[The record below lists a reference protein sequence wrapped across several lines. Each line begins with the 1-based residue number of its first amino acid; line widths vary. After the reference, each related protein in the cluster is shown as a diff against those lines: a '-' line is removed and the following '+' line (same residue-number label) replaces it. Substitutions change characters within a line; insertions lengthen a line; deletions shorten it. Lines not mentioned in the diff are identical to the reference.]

1 MFAPEVTPPT
11 GTIAVIDDEE
21 SICSGCRLSL
31 SDQGYAVD
39 TFLTARAGLEALR
52 QTPYDIVL
60 LDLKLPDM
68 DGMQVLEQIRKNQ
81 ADTHIIIMT
90 GHASVENA
98 VTAMKLGAFDYLSKP
113 FSDDELI
120 MSAAKA
126 IQNKRLTEENL
137 TLRKQLFAKFNFSNI
152 VGENAALKKI
162 FDKIRKA
169 APTDS
174 TILLEGES
182 GTGKELFAKAIHG
195 HSSRSNK
202 QFVAVDCSTFSASLL
217 ESELFGHVKGSFTGA
232 VKNKPGVFQI
242 ANGGTLFLDE
252 IANLS
257 LEIQGKLLRVIET
270 RQYKPV
276 GGDHSQ
282 KTDMRIIAATNRD
295 LKQMVANNEFRSDL
309 FYRLYVLPIE
319 IPPLRER
326 KDDIPKLAYHFL
338 RLFSKEIGRR
348 IQGFSDEALDALIH
362 YDWPG
367 NIRQLKNVV
376 ERLVIMCDEKVL
388 CYRHLSSNLHLG
400 SREDHG
406 PIPETL
412 QDLKTAKQVVL
423 DKNYRPIERA
433 FLVKALEGSDGNITR
448 AAKRVGMQRSNF
460 SALMKKH
467 DLSSLSD

>member
-1 MFAPEVTPPT
+1 
-11 GTIAVIDDEE
+11 
-21 SICSGCRLSL
+21 
-31 SDQGYAVD
+31 
-39 TFLTARAGLEALR
+39 
-52 QTPYDIVL
+52 
-60 LDLKLPDM
+60 M
-68 DGMQVLEQIRKNQ
+68 DGMQVLKQIRKNQ
-81 ADTHIIIMT
+81 ADIHIIIMT

-113 FSDDELI
+113 FSGDELI
-120 MSAAKA
+120 LSTAKA

-137 TLRKQLFAKFNFSNI
+137 ALRKQLFAKFNFSNI
-152 VGENAALKKI
+152 VGENPALKKI

-202 QFVAVDCSTFSASLL
+202 QFVVVDCSTFSASLL

-257 LEIQGKLLRVIET
+257 FEIQGKLLRVIES

-276 GGDHSQ
+276 GGDHPQ

-295 LKQMVANNEFRSDL
+295 LKEMVAKNEFRSDL

-367 NIRQLKNVV
+367 NVRQLKNVV

-400 SREDHG
+400 GQEDHG

-412 QDLKTAKQVVL
+412 QDLKSAKQVVL

-433 FLVKALEGSDGNITR
+433 FLLKALEGSDWNITQ

-467 DLSSLSD
+467 DLSSLPG